1 MEKLYTLLCIIII
14 IILVFIFI
22 NHNDGLYN
30 NSKYKPQN
38 IIKFRNN
45 KIFKYN
51 KDFYIKNNKLY
62 NKKNFKECKVPTLN
76 NFNCLLSTYNKC
88 PPLNGSYCQCT
99 NNYLPKSQTGRCKC
113 NNRGFELCP
122 NKYKISDKCYN
133 LKLLKNIKC

>member
-1 MEKLYTLLCIIII
+1 MEKLYIFCCIIII

-45 KIFKYN
+45 K
-51 KDFYIKNNKLY
+51 DFNIKNNKKY
-62 NKKNFKECKVPTLN
+62 FKECKVDTLN
-76 NFNCLLSTYNKC
+76 NVECLLSQYNKC
-88 PPLNGSYCQCT
+88 PQLNGSYCQCT
-99 NNYLPKSQTGRCKC
+99 NNYLPKSPIGRCKC